1 MLCKFAGDYYESRS
15 DMLVGIAWL
24 WCTDSG
30 GASPDMVR
38 ERLGAQTDEEIAR
51 ECVAEWRLD
60 QVRDADEDPDAEV
73 RCNVREFA
81 RAVAVLRA
89 DVASGDAF
97 SAK

>member
-1 MLCKFAGDYYESRS
+1 MQHRFAGDHYESGS
-15 DMLVGIAWL
+15 DMLLGIARL
-24 WCTDSG
+24 WCTDGG
-30 GASPDMVR
+30 GASPNMVG
-38 ERLGAQTDEEIAR
+38 EVFAAQTGEEIAR